1 MANKVLLKAKKAKK
15 DEFYT
20 QLDDIEN
27 ELSYYRDHFKGK
39 VVYCNADDPYESNFF
54 KYFAMNFNVL
64 GLKKLIATSYSG
76 SPIVGQQLTL
86 FDIAGMQGEEE
97 KRPLKIEIKEVKDYN
112 GDGAVDLSDVEF
124 LLKNDK
130 NTVTPLKGNGDFRSE
145 ECVELLKEADIVVTN
160 PPFSLFREYIAQLI
174 EYDKKFIV
182 LGNKNAVTYKEV
194 FPLLR
199 DRKVWPGVS
208 RKGENC
214 LFEVPDHY
222 KKYSKIINGKK
233 YALIGVIWFTNIDHG
248 RKQEK
253 LDLYKKYYGNEQDY
267 PKYENYDAINVDKTI
282 EIPVDYDGVM
292 GVPISF
298 INKWNPD
305 QFELIGCREP
315 CIRLDILRKK
325 PKFKEYKSRQVIF
338 NGVKCQKTYHRLFI
352 KRKNSKKVF
361 GK

>member
-182 LGNKNAVTYKEV
+182 LGSQNALTYKEI
-194 FPLLR
+194 FPLIR
-199 DRKVWPGVS
+199 DRRIILGVTK
-208 RKGENC
+208 KGSNC
-214 LFEVPDHY
+214 WFELPDHY
-222 KKYSKIINGKK
+222 KKWHKIKNGKK
-233 YALIGVIWFTNIDHG
+233 YAQVTGITWFTNIDHG

-267 PKYENYDAINVDKTI
+267 PKYDNYDAINVDKTI

-305 QFELIGCREP
+305 QFEILDGIGRYSMLTGPTKETEGTYLTE
-315 CIRLDILRKK
+315 INGK
-325 PKFKEYKSRQVIF
+325 PKYARII
-338 NGVKCQKTYHRLFI
+338 I
-352 KRKNSKKVF
+352 KRKQ
-361 GK
+361 